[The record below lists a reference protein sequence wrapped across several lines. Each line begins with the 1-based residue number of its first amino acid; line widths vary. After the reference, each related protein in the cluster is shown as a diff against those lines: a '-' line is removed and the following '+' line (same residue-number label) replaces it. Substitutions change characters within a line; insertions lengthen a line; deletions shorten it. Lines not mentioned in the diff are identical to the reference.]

1 MPRPKKITVEA
12 LRSLIAEAM
21 NEDDSIEDASDQE
34 NIAQSNE
41 DMAAAEDDERAANES
56 MEASDKVILE
66 RWRKLAGIIKS

>member
-34 NIAQSNE
+34 NIVQSNE

-56 MEASDKVILE
+56 VEASDEVILE
-66 RWRKLAGIIKS
+66 RWRKLAGIIKG

>member
-56 MEASDKVILE
+56 MEASDEVILE

>member
-1 MPRPKKITVEA
+1 MSAPKKITVDE

-41 DMAAAEDDERAANES
+41 DMAAAEEDERAANES
-56 MEASDKVILE
+56 AEASDEVILE
-66 RWRKLAGIIKS
+66 RWRKLAGIIKG

>member
-41 DMAAAEDDERAANES
+41 DMASAENDERAANES
-56 MEASDKVILE
+56 VEASDEVILE
-66 RWRKLAGIIKS
+66 RWRKLAGIIRG